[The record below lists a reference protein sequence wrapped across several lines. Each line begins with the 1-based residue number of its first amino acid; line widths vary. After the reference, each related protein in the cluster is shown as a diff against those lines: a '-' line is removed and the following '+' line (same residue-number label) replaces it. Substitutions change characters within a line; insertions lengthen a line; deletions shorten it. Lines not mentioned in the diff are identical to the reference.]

1 MLDRSAAGSINRGQ
15 ALQAQKASGAV
26 KSPFW
31 IERWRQPEREGA
43 ARDGRGLGAVA
54 SRDDTVGLEARDAAV
69 GLEPLDDW
77 LDLEPLDEAAVLEE
91 LEALLPADEALQEI
105 AEQTAYGEVLLQ
117 DLVRRQLRL
126 GLSVAAVFLVIL
138 LGLPLMNLLFPE
150 LMQMRLLGL
159 PMAWLALAVLVYP
172 FVWALAVYF
181 VSTARKYEDEF
192 TALVK

>member
-1 MLDRSAAGSINRGQ
+1 VAGG
-15 ALQAQKASGAV
+15 
-26 KSPFW
+26 W
-31 IERWRQPEREGA
+31 GA
-43 ARDGRGLGAVA
+43 AVWGVPDWAPLAPPA
-54 SRDDTVGLEARDAAV
+54 AAIGLEPLDDGV
-69 GLEPLDDW
+69 GVEPLDDW

-91 LEALLPADEALQEI
+91 LAALLPADEALQEI
-105 AEQTAYGEVLLQ
+105 AEQTVYGEVLLQ

-181 VSTARKYEDEF
+181 VSTAKKYEDEF
-192 TALVK
+192 TALVR

>member
-1 MLDRSAAGSINRGQ
+1 V
-15 ALQAQKASGAV
+15 V
-26 KSPFW
+26 KGPFW
-31 IERWRQPEREGA
+31 IERWRHAEGNGA
-43 ARDGRGLGAVA
+43 ARGGAGLGGAGLGALEPL
-54 SRDDTVGLEARDAAV
+54 DDAG
-69 GLEPLDDW
+69 GLEPLDD
-77 LDLEPLDEAAVLEE
+77 LLALEPLDEAAVLEE

-181 VSTARKYEDEF
+181 VSTSKKYEDEF

>member
-1 MLDRSAAGSINRGQ
+1 M
-15 ALQAQKASGAV
+15 
-26 KSPFW
+26 KSPFGS
-31 IERWRQPEREGA
+31 ERRRQPARAGA
-43 ARDGRGLGAVA
+43 QAAGAGVGA
-54 SRDDTVGLEARDAAV
+54 LAPHDAVLGLEPLDV
-69 GLEPLDDW
+69 GGGLEPLDDW
-77 LDLEPLDEAAVLEE
+77 LAAEPLDEAAVLDA

-105 AEQTAYGEVLLQ
+105 AEQTAYGEVLMQ

-138 LGLPLMNLLFPE
+138 LGLPLMNLLFPA
-150 LMQMRLLGL
+150 LVQMRLLGL

-172 FVWALAVYF
+172 FVWALALYF

>member
-1 MLDRSAAGSINRGQ
+1 
-15 ALQAQKASGAV
+15 V

-31 IERWRQPEREGA
+31 IERWRQPERAGA
-43 ARDGRGLGAVA
+43 APGGAGLGA
-54 SRDDTVGLEARDAAV
+54 
-69 GLEPLDDW
+69 LEPLDDAVGLESLDDW
-77 LDLEPLDEAAVLEE
+77 LDAEPPDEAAVLEE

-159 PMAWLALAVLVYP
+159 PMAWLALALLVYP

-181 VSTARKYEDEF
+181 VSTSKKYEDEF

>member
-1 MLDRSAAGSINRGQ
+1 
-15 ALQAQKASGAV
+15 V
-26 KSPFW
+26 KSPIR
-31 IERWRQPEREGA
+31 IERWRQPERDGGA
-43 ARDGRGLGAVA
+43 PDGPGVGAVTTPA
-54 SRDDTVGLEARDAAV
+54 ADLARESLDDWLEP
-69 GLEPLDDW
+69 EPLDDW
-77 LDLEPLDEAAVLEE
+77 LGPEPLDEAAVLEA
-91 LEALLPADEALQEI
+91 LDTLLPADESLQEI
-105 AEQTAYGEVLLQ
+105 AEQTAYGEVLLR

-126 GLSVAAVFLVIL
+126 ALSVAAVFLVIL